1 MTIETRTTGRI
12 KRAVPQ
18 WPLCKNV
25 LIERKKT
32 LSTIAAAEKKKKK
45 FQEHLKKRNHKN
57 ILNEMV
63 LPIMSDDILENNRLS
78 SFHFMIELSF
88 IFLQECLNMIK
99 LNNLGDIKVKLRQ
112 SLSDL

>member
-1 MTIETRTTGRI
+1 MAALQ
-12 KRAVPQ
+12 KRPD
-18 WPLCKNV
+18 
-25 LIERKKT
+25 RKKKPSPQ
-32 LSTIAAAEKKKKK
+32 LRLLKKKKKK

-99 LNNLGDIKVKLRQ
+99 LNNLGDIRVKLRQ